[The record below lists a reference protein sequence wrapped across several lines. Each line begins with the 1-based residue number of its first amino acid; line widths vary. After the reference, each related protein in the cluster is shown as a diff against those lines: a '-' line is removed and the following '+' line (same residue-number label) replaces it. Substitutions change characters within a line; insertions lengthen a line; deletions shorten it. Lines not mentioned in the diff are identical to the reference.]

1 MLLPL
6 PKSNKPRLPKGPI
19 SVLQHKKTV
28 KMVRGRGGRCAWGGI
43 RQKRYKTRDIPN
55 SEDDKNNNDLLGWF
69 KQPTSSDVGR
79 YEIELGTPTTA
90 GQKMLKKFDEAWELL
105 RNNEETERVKETL
118 KSHPLYVGT
127 IFLQPCDACKKG
139 HRKCDHK
146 TPGPCGACLGTS
158 WEKECFYPIMKA
170 KVQAGSG
177 LEDGAQAAPESLG
190 GAVLGAAGNFA
201 NAGEGDGITTASAHE
216 RKRSRVEDA
225 VEVPVVQKKRRTL
238 VKGLSTRWKHNQN

>member
-1 MLLPL
+1 
-6 PKSNKPRLPKGPI
+6 
-19 SVLQHKKTV
+19 
-28 KMVRGRGGRCAWGGI
+28 
-43 RQKRYKTRDIPN
+43 
-55 SEDDKNNNDLLGWF
+55 
-69 KQPTSSDVGR
+69 
-79 YEIELGTPTTA
+79 
-90 GQKMLKKFDEAWELL
+90 MLKKFDEAWELL

-170 KVQAGSG
+170 KVSILCRSRKNGADARQVQAGSG